1 MRYRPGVV
9 QGFLAS
15 AGLGL
20 VCFSVTSGLDEV
32 QDGLR
37 PQAEIKGGEAN
48 PVPRSTAAR
57 WRSISSAV
65 ASPLASR
72 ASWSWSKLARS
83 SAPTAGSD
91 TGM

>member
-1 MRYRPGVV
+1 MGPGGSLCRLSRAQARELEARMRYRPGVV

-20 VCFSVTSGLDEV
+20 VFFSVTSGLDEV

-48 PVPRSTAAR
+48 PVP
-57 WRSISSAV
+57 
-65 ASPLASR
+65 
-72 ASWSWSKLARS
+72 
-83 SAPTAGSD
+83 
-91 TGM
+91 